1 MQACILAPEKQGK
14 IMPSADLIITNARLL
29 TMNKA
34 AMRAESLAIAGNRI
48 LAVGSNADMKA
59 LKGSRTRVIDAQM
72 NTVMPGIVESH
83 IHLFG
88 GAVELD
94 SLMLNHVRGLPDMM
108 DSVARFRSARPK
120 ADVITAQGMAHESLG
135 KDGPITRQLLDR
147 AVPDVPFIV
156 GCFDHHTMWA
166 NTKALEAAGILRGRS
181 LPVGNE
187 IVIGSDGLATGELRE
202 FMAYMLVQA
211 LTPTG
216 GREWMG
222 MTSGEDPQP
231 PATPAQRQMDRDYL
245 RKGLAYC
252 ASLGI
257 TSIHN
262 MDGNWYQ
269 LGLLKSLLDNNELI
283 ARVEVPFHQK
293 NFFETARVD
302 EAVEMRAQYQGDM
315 LHSGR
320 VKIFMDGVLESM
332 TALMLDDYPGFPG
345 NRGAPLFT
353 AAQFNEVATR
363 ADGHGLQMSVHAIG
377 DGGVRRTLD
386 GFEAARQANGP
397 RDSRHRIEHIELIDK
412 ADIPRL
418 KQLGVIASLQPIV
431 GLGVPGNPL
440 EPCLTRIGDKLPQSY
455 AWQTLRE
462 SGATIAFSS
471 DWPISPLD
479 PFLGIQS
486 AMTAVPLSPQCKPQ
500 AQSLMDALDGF
511 TAAGAYTEFAE
522 TRKGK
527 LMPGMLADVIVLN
540 GNIEATPAAQM
551 STLKPVLTIC
561 DGRVTFER

>member
-1 MQACILAPEKQGK
+1 
-14 IMPSADLIITNARLL
+14 MPSADLIITNARLL

-48 LAVGSNADMKA
+48 LSVGSNADMKA
-59 LKGSRTRVIDAQM
+59 LKGSHTRIIDAQM

-94 SLMLNHVRGLPDMM
+94 SLMINNIKGL
-108 DSVARFRSARPK
+108 SVVSAAIREYAAANPK
-120 ADVITAQGMAHESLG
+120 DRIIIVNGAAPVSLG
-135 KDGPITRQLLDR
+135 DDTAITRQVLDSIIADR
-147 AVPDVPFIV
+147 PLALI
-156 GCFDHHTMWA
+156 CFDHHTVWA
-166 NTKALEAAGILRGRS
+166 NTRALEAGGLLHGAS
-181 LPVGNE
+181 LTPGNE
-187 IVIGSDGLATGELRE
+187 IVMGKDGLATGELRE
-202 FMAYMLVQA
+202 AAAFAPLLN
-211 LTPTG
+211 LTATG
-216 GREWMG
+216 GREWLG
-222 MTSGEDPQP
+222 MVTGENPVP
-231 PATPAQRQMDRDYL
+231 PATAAERLIDQNFMKR
-245 RKGLAYC
+245 GLEYC

-269 LGLLKSLLDNNELI
+269 LELLKALMDKDELI
-283 ARVEVPFHQK
+283 ARVEVPFHHK
-293 NFFETARVD
+293 NFFETSRVD
-302 EAVEMRAQYQGDM
+302 EAVEMREQYQGDM

-332 TALMLDDYPGFPG
+332 TALMLDDYPGFQG
-345 NRGAPLFT
+345 ERGAPLFT
-353 AAQFNEVATR
+353 AAQFNEVATS
-363 ADGHGLQMSVHAIG
+363 ADKHGLQISVHAIG

-386 GFEAARQANGP
+386 GYEAARKANGP

-431 GLGVPGNPL
+431 GLGVPGNPQ
-440 EPCLTRIGDKLPQSY
+440 EPCRSRIVDKLPQAY

-462 SGATIAFSS
+462 SGATVAFSS
-471 DWPISPLD
+471 DWPVSPLD

-486 AMTAVPLSPQCKPQ
+486 AMTSVPLSPESKPQ
-500 AQSLMDALDGF
+500 AQSLLDTLDSF

-522 TRKGK
+522 AKKGK
-527 LMPGMLADVIVLN
+527 LMPGLLADVIILN

-561 DGRVTFER
+561 DGRITFEK

>member
-1 MQACILAPEKQGK
+1 
-14 IMPSADLIITNARLL
+14 MPSADLIITNARLL
-29 TMNKA
+29 TMDKA
-34 AMRAESLAIAGNRI
+34 AMRAEAIAIKGNRI
-48 LAVGSNADMKA
+48 LAVGSNADVQAM
-59 LKGSRTRVIDAQM
+59 KGSHTRVIDAQM

-83 IHLFG
+83 IHLFN

-94 SLMLNHVRGLPDMM
+94 SLMINNIKGLPAVSKAIREYAAANPKDRIII
-108 DSVARFRSARPK
+108 VNSASPL
-120 ADVITAQGMAHESLG
+120 SLG
-135 KDGPITRQLLDR
+135 ENVAITRQALDSIIADR
-147 AVPDVPFIV
+147 PLALI
-156 GCFDHHTMWA
+156 CFDHHTVWA
-166 NTKALEAAGILRGRS
+166 NTRALEEAGLLHGAS
-181 LPVGNE
+181 LTPGNE
-187 IVIGSDGLATGELRE
+187 IVMGKDGLATGELRE
-202 FMAYMLVQA
+202 AAAFAPLLK
-211 LTPTG
+211 LTATG
-216 GREWMG
+216 GREWLG
-222 MTSGEDPQP
+222 MVTGENPVP
-231 PATPAQRQMDRDYL
+231 PATPAERLVDQKFMKR
-245 RKGLAYC
+245 GLDYC

-269 LGLLKSLLDNNELI
+269 LELLKALQDNNELI

-293 NFFETARVD
+293 NYFEASRVD

-332 TALMLDDYPGFPG
+332 TALMLDDYPGFQG
-345 NRGAPLFT
+345 ERGAPLFT

-363 ADGHGLQMSVHAIG
+363 ADKHGLQISVHAIG

-386 GFEAARQANGP
+386 GYEAARKANGP

-440 EPCLTRIGDKLPQSY
+440 EPCRTRIGAKLPQAY

-462 SGATIAFSS
+462 TGATVAFSS
-471 DWPISPLD
+471 DWPVSPLD
-479 PFLGIQS
+479 PFLGVQS
-486 AMTAVPLSPQCKPQ
+486 AMTSLPLSPESKPQ
-500 AQSLMDALDGF
+500 AQSLLDALDGF

-522 TRKGK
+522 SKKGK
-527 LMPGMLADVIVLN
+527 LLPGLLADVIVLN
-540 GNIEATPAAQM
+540 GDIEATPAEQM

-561 DGRVTFER
+561 DGRVTYER